1 MCHRFDIEIEFTF
14 PLHCSVGRGGSG
26 KGHFSRPN
34 FFSQFPFSLFRKQN
48 DVEVFLSEYFKAL
61 EIHRKTLL
69 TQISRAKEAKI
80 VSIKD
85 QQIDLS
91 KRASDAD
98 AVIKFTDELLSSG
111 SEIEILSFVGI
122 LLRRFE
128 YCQNSKIPLDPK
140 TSDTLKFLPEVRAPI
155 AKSENNL
162 IIPLYGIITTQV
174 AVPKYCTLQS
184 DDLMFLRIH
193 RKAEIVMVSR
203 DCYDKQLCHGG
214 LTINVDLKYKDSTKH
229 IPTDVSFRFHL
240 FETFLLIHCRHVQ
253 GQR

>member
-1 MCHRFDIEIEFTF
+1 M
-14 PLHCSVGRGGSG
+14 
-26 KGHFSRPN
+26 
-34 FFSQFPFSLFRKQN
+34 
-48 DVEVFLSEYFKAL
+48 SEYLKAL
-61 EIHRKTLL
+61 EFHRKTLL

-98 AVIKFTDELLSSG
+98 TLIKFTDELLSNG

-128 YCQNSKIPLDPK
+128 YCQNSKVPLDSK

-155 AKSENNL
+155 AKSENNVC
-162 IIPLYGIITTQV
+162 IPLYGIITTQI
-174 AVPKYCTLQS
+174 AVPKFCTVQS

-214 LTINVDLKYKDSTKH
+214 LTINVDLKYKDSSKH
-229 IPTDVSFRFHL
+229 IPTDVRK
-240 FETFLLIHCRHVQ
+240 
-253 GQR
+253 

>member
-1 MCHRFDIEIEFTF
+1 MF
-14 PLHCSVGRGGSG
+14 
-26 KGHFSRPN
+26 N
-34 FFSQFPFSLFRKQN
+34 FLTQT
-48 DVEVFLSEYFKAL
+48 DVEVFLSEYLKAL

-98 AVIKFTDELLSSG
+98 AVIKFTDELLSNG

-128 YCQNSKIPLDPK
+128 YCQKSKVPLDSK
-140 TSDTLKFLPEVRAPI
+140 TSDTLKFLPEIRAPI
-155 AKSENNL
+155 AKSENNV
-162 IIPLYGIITTQV
+162 IIPLYGIITTQI
-174 AVPKYCTLQS
+174 AVPKFCTLQS

-193 RKAEIVMVSR
+193 RKAGIVMVSR

-214 LTINVDLKYKDSTKH
+214 LTINVELKYKDSSKH
-229 IPTDVSFRFHL
+229 IPTDVRKKNSVFRLYFI
-240 FETFLLIHCRHVQ
+240 F
-253 GQR
+253 

>member
-1 MCHRFDIEIEFTF
+1 MPRSSNTIFT
-14 PLHCSVGRGGSG
+14 LNR
-26 KGHFSRPN
+26 
-34 FFSQFPFSLFRKQN
+34 QKQN
-48 DVEVFLSEYFKAL
+48 DVEIFLSEYSKAL
-61 EIHRKTLL
+61 EIHRTTLL
-69 TQISRAKEAKI
+69 TQISKAKEAKI
-80 VSIKD
+80 IAIKD

-98 AVIKFTDELLSSG
+98 TVIKFTDELLANG

-128 YCQNSKIPLDPK
+128 YCQKSKVPLDSK

-155 AKSENNL
+155 ARSENNV
-162 IIPLYGIITTQV
+162 IIPLYGIITTQI

-214 LTINVDLKYKDSTKH
+214 LTINVDLKYKDSSKH
-229 IPTDVSFRFHL
+229 IPTDVRNELGFLFYIFHSIFVKLFQRSAISVTERTSYRLFRK
-240 FETFLLIHCRHVQ
+240 LLAIFAYPLQ
-253 GQR
+253 L